1 MFTSSIIFALAGAS
15 LQLPSVQKW
24 WPTFV
29 AAHGDTCWLTVFV
42 PWAIGVVVYWSF
54 GLMMLAVEINRW
66 PLIVFGRKIQPSVT
80 LQLRGSVLQP
90 PLLRC
95 CCVVL
100 FNQCFVMLPTLLV
113 IVRPPCL
120 IFALHCDSRPGQH
133 LPALHW
139 HTRRAAAAFAPAHGA
154 CSSLLFFMLLLLL
167 CELLRVQVRDAAASG
182 VLVEVLFYTSH
193 RLLHSGPLYR
203 FHKLHHAYK
212 APIALAALYAHPLE
226 AMLGNTIAVMAPA
239 YIAGIHSYSWM
250 WGVALGFVSTQA
262 HHCGFNL
269 DGVAHDRHHQ
279 YSNVEFGHLG
289 FMDYL

>member
-15 LQLPSVQKW
+15 LQLPSVQQW

-113 IVRPPCL
+113 IVRSPCL
-120 IFALHCDSRPGQH
+120 ILALHCDSRPRTTSAGASLAYTPSRSCLRPSAWFVL
-133 LPALHW
+133 LP
-139 HTRRAAAAFAPAHGA
+139 P
-154 CSSLLFFMLLLLL
+154 
-167 CELLRVQVRDAAASG
+167 
-182 VLVEVLFYTSH
+182 
-193 RLLHSGPLYR
+193 LLH
-203 FHKLHHAYK
+203 AY
-212 APIALAALYAHPLE
+212 PSAL
-226 AMLGNTIAVMAPA
+226 
-239 YIAGIHSYSWM
+239 
-250 WGVALGFVSTQA
+250 
-262 HHCGFNL
+262 
-269 DGVAHDRHHQ
+269 
-279 YSNVEFGHLG
+279 
-289 FMDYL
+289 